1 MIPVRQDSDAQPL
14 RLLARVEKAGKM
26 VRRLLGIAHILDG
39 RSRQEAAGL
48 VGLAP
53 RDLTRAVKRYNA
65 AGVAGLRDRKIPGR
79 PSRLTQEQDAD
90 LKRMVL
96 AGPQDRETGRAEF
109 RVCDIVAL
117 IERTW
122 GIGMS
127 AEAVRTKLHGL
138 NLKKLVC
145 RPQHHKADPEA
156 QAAFK
161 AGFAERL
168 AQIAKDHSEASA
180 IEVWVQDET
189 RVGQKGKVVRRWAEK
204 GSSPRALVHGG
215 FKSAWL
221 FGAFCPE
228 RDTGVSLVVETVC
241 AAAMSA
247 HLALI
252 AQAVLPGHHG
262 AVLVDGAGFH
272 ATATDLVVPP
282 NITLVT
288 LPAHSPE
295 LSPPEGVWR
304 FLKGG
309 PLAHRLYR
317 NLDEIMDKCCAAWR
331 SLVNEPGR
339 IRSLCSYAW
348 LMVRPAPA

>member
-1 MIPVRQDSDAQPL
+1 MIPVRQDTDAQGL
-14 RLLARVEKAGKM
+14 RLLARLEKVGK
-26 VRRLLGIAHILDG
+26 VVLRLLGIAHILDG
-39 RSRQEAAGL
+39 RSRQEAAAL
-48 VGLAP
+48 VGLAS

-65 AGVAGLRDRKIPGR
+65 EGVGGLRDRKIPGR
-79 PSRLTQEQDAD
+79 PSRLTAEQDGE

-96 AGPQDRETGRAEF
+96 AGPPERETGRAEF
-109 RVCDIVAL
+109 RVCDLVAL
-117 IERTW
+117 IECTW
-122 GIGMS
+122 GLRLS
-127 AEAVRTKLHGL
+127 AEAVRTKLHAL
-138 NLKKLVC
+138 NLAKLVC

-168 AQIAKDHSEASA
+168 AQIAKDHPEARA

-189 RVGQKGKVVRRWAEK
+189 RVGQKGKVVRRCAET

-215 FKSAWL
+215 FQSAWL

-241 AAAMSA
+241 AEAMRA

-252 AQAVLPGHHG
+252 AQAVLPGHHA
-262 AVLVDGAGFH
+262 AVLLDGAGFH
-272 ATATDLVVPP
+272 AAATDLVVPP
-282 NITLVT
+282 NLTLVT

-304 FLKGG
+304 FLKAG

-317 NLDEIMDKCCAAWR
+317 NVDEIMDKCCAAWQ

-348 LMVRPAPA
+348 RMVKPAPA

>member
-1 MIPVRQDSDAQPL
+1 
-14 RLLARVEKAGKM
+14 
-26 VRRLLGIAHILDG
+26 
-39 RSRQEAAGL
+39 
-48 VGLAP
+48 
-53 RDLTRAVKRYNA
+53 
-65 AGVAGLRDRKIPGR
+65 
-79 PSRLTQEQDAD
+79 
-90 LKRMVL
+90 
-96 AGPQDRETGRAEF
+96 
-109 RVCDIVAL
+109 
-117 IERTW
+117 
-122 GIGMS
+122 
-127 AEAVRTKLHGL
+127 
-138 NLKKLVC
+138 
-145 RPQHHKADPEA
+145 
-156 QAAFK
+156 
-161 AGFAERL
+161 
-168 AQIAKDHSEASA
+168 
-180 IEVWVQDET
+180 VWVQDET

-228 RDTGVSLVVETVC
+228 RDTGVSIVVETVC
-241 AAAMSA
+241 AEAMSA

-252 AQAVLPGHHG
+252 LQAVLPGHHA

-317 NLDEIMDKCCAAWR
+317 NVDQIMDKCCAAWR

-348 LMVRPAPA
+348 LMVKPAPA

>member
-1 MIPVRQDSDAQPL
+1 MIPVRQDSDAQHL

-39 RSRQEAAGL
+39 RSRQEAAEL
-48 VGLAP
+48 VGLPP

-65 AGVAGLRDRKIPGR
+65 AGVAGLRDRTIPGR
-79 PSRLTQEQDAD
+79 PCRLTPEQDAA
-90 LKRMVL
+90 LKQLVL

-138 NLKKLVC
+138 NLEKLVC
-145 RPQHHKADPEA
+145 RAQHHKADPEA

-168 AQIAKDHSEASA
+168 AQIAKDHPEARA

-189 RVGQKGKVVRRWAEK
+189 RVGQKAKVVRRWAEK

-215 FKSAWL
+215 FQSAWL

-228 RDTGVSLVVETVC
+228 RDTGVSIVVETVC

-247 HLALI
+247 HRALI
-252 AQAVLPGHHG
+252 AQAVLPGHHA

-282 NITLVT
+282 NISLVT

-317 NLDEIMDKCCAAWR
+317 NVDAIMDKCCAAWQ

>member
-1 MIPVRQDSDAQPL
+1 
-14 RLLARVEKAGKM
+14 
-26 VRRLLGIAHILDG
+26 
-39 RSRQEAAGL
+39 
-48 VGLAP
+48 
-53 RDLTRAVKRYNA
+53 
-65 AGVAGLRDRKIPGR
+65 
-79 PSRLTQEQDAD
+79 
-90 LKRMVL
+90 
-96 AGPQDRETGRAEF
+96 
-109 RVCDIVAL
+109 
-117 IERTW
+117 
-122 GIGMS
+122 
-127 AEAVRTKLHGL
+127 
-138 NLKKLVC
+138 
-145 RPQHHKADPEA
+145 
-156 QAAFK
+156 
-161 AGFAERL
+161 
-168 AQIAKDHSEASA
+168 
-180 IEVWVQDET
+180 VWVQDET

-228 RDTGVSLVVETVC
+228 RDTGVSIVVETVC
-241 AAAMSA
+241 AEAMSA

-252 AQAVLPGHHG
+252 SQAVLPEHHA

-317 NLDEIMDKCCAAWR
+317 NVDQIMDKCCAAWR

-348 LMVRPAPA
+348 LMVKPAPA

>member
-1 MIPVRQDSDAQPL
+1 MIPVRQDTDAQGL
-14 RLLARVEKAGKM
+14 RLLARFEKVGK
-26 VRRLLGIAHILDG
+26 VVLRLLGIAHVLDG
-39 RSRQEAAGL
+39 RSRQEAAEM

-65 AGVAGLRDRKIPGR
+65 EGVAGLRDRKIPGR
-79 PSRLTQEQDAD
+79 PATLTPEQAAE

-96 AGPQDRETGRAEF
+96 AGPQDRENGRAEF
-109 RVCDIVAL
+109 RICDIVEL
-117 IERTW
+117 IERSW
-122 GIGMS
+122 GIRMS
-127 AEAVRTKLHGL
+127 AEAVRTKLHAMGL
-138 NLKKLVC
+138 EKLVC
-145 RPQHHKADPEA
+145 RPQHHQADPAA

-161 AGFAERL
+161 EGFPERL
-168 AQIAKDHSEASA
+168 TQIAKDHPKATK

-228 RDTGVSLVVETVC
+228 RDIGVSVVVEEVSTE
-241 AAAMSA
+241 AMNA

-252 AQAVLPGHHG
+252 SQAVRPKHHA
-262 AVLVDGAGFH
+262 AVLLDGAGFH
-272 ATATDLVVPP
+272 AAAKNLVVPS

-295 LSPPEGVWR
+295 LSPPEGVWK

-309 PLAHRLYR
+309 YLAHRLYR
-317 NLDEIMDKCCAAWR
+317 SVDEIMDKCCAAWR
-331 SLVNEPGR
+331 SLVGEPGR
-339 IRSLCSYAW
+339 IRSLCSYPW
-348 LMVRPAPA
+348 LMVKPAST